1 MDLLEFS
8 ADLLDWLSRIVTFAA
23 IVGGLGQWAWKRHQ
37 RRTVQQFFGG
47 QCITTYFPLRVLDG
61 RTAIVEADF
70 EAAHKLAAFL
80 ARFQIEVHFKFIDP
94 GGRIDFTD
102 PGLVAICGP
111 KSSPVV
117 ADALRRDTAVS
128 FVKGEDGYALEDR
141 IDGRLFRS
149 RRDVHNEKS
158 DIGYFARNE
167 TGPGSGHR
175 YLSIAG
181 IHAEGSAVVVKHL
194 CDYKTLRDLHKKTK
208 GSLFSAVVGGTYQT
222 EPLCVEATK
231 LLALHVRS
239 EIDDVT
245 DDVAVVEEAEAARER
260 DH

>member
-1 MDLLEFS
+1 MGVETPSTQDS
-8 ADLLDWLSRIVTFAA
+8 P
-23 IVGGLGQWAWKRHQ
+23 
-37 RRTVQQFFGG
+37 TVFGG
-47 QCITTYFPLRVLDG
+47 KQVTTYFPLRVLDG

-80 ARFQIEVHFKFIDP
+80 ARFQVEVNFKFIEP

-117 ADALRRDTAVS
+117 ADALRRDTAAS
-128 FVKGEDGYALEDR
+128 FAKDDYGYVLQDHIKGR
-141 IDGRLFRS
+141 IFRS

-181 IHAEGSAVVVKHL
+181 IHAEGSAVVVKYL
-194 CDYKTLRDLHKKTK
+194 CEYKNLRSLHKQTK
-208 GSLFSAVVGGTYQT
+208 RALFSAVVGGTYQT
-222 EPLCVEATK
+222 EPLSVEGTR
-231 LLALHVRS
+231 LLTLHLRPDV
-239 EIDDVT
+239 DDVA
-245 DDVAVVEEAEAARER
+245 DDVAVVESAESAITSDRLP
-260 DH
+260 